1 MQYSQLSVQ
10 SKQKCRR
17 HVIAWSLDD
26 QKTFLVNVQG
36 SPKNCYSVKSVWNT
50 DLLNKTMFSVVNI
63 NYVVIFL
70 VNHDLKQD
78 IYLIRFLFSEILGH
92 PVWFFENCT
101 THQKWPITHK
111 NLIPVSI
118 QFGSQKEYAEE
129 CFSLLI

>member
-36 SPKNCYSVKSVWNT
+36 SPKNCYSVKSLWNT

-70 VNHDLKQD
+70 VNHDLKHD

-101 THQKWPITHK
+101 THQEWPITHK

-118 QFGSQKEYAEE
+118 RSKCAIWEPKRMCRRMF
-129 CFSLLI
+129 